1 MSFLKGLISF
11 FFIQTVNLLVVGCR
25 KSKIVKLLI
34 EFGYDVNGIYGQVKG
49 VTAIVVLQ
57 LYINKS
63 KCIYLV
69 GGFLK

>member
-1 MSFLKGLISF
+1 M
-11 FFIQTVNLLVVGCR
+11 
-25 KSKIVKLLI
+25 SKIVKLLI

-49 VTAIVVLQ
+49 VTAIVMLQ